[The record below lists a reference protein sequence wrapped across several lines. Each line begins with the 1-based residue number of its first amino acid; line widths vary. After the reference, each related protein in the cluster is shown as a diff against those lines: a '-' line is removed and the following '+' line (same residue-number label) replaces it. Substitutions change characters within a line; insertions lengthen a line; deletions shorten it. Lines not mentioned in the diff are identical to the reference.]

1 MEESDA
7 KDLDQPEIS
16 SETEVVD
23 SFQAISACSTDPVKL
38 FSVSQNDL
46 IAVNTNFICIT
57 SGNSLTVCKNTI
69 EDCKV
74 FYFASSIKTLEIS
87 KISDIISF
95 QIESQG
101 FIIFDLESEKE
112 VFDYSQSQDILIMKW
127 SGWTIDKIG
136 IFWSD
141 ENLEIWSKVQNS
153 FSSIKFEIKGLMCFE
168 FVSSNKVIFQ
178 SQDFKCKLMKISE
191 NSSIPLEGI
200 KEDKLEKIVA
210 LDEDKIALAYID
222 GINIYSINFLS
233 IVFTLGVKQIFQY
246 DPRSDYLYL
255 GNPGS
260 LQVLI
265 ITKDNFISQ
274 KYQECAAYFTLMEA
288 CSDIVVR
295 KKNDKPQ
302 AVARHGDDVFF
313 YTFRSD
319 HQAEEPL
326 AEIKE
331 EIPIVKPKKKSKK
344 NMVEI
349 KQEAKQINPK
359 EIINPIIMNVNKSFE
374 EMIKK
379 VEKTVSPH
387 TINSLVTKTIQSA
400 LDQKIEVGAQ
410 KTLVQNTV
418 NQSLRYEFQTFL
430 IPMIQ
435 QQINENFT
443 KMSSLFQESLK
454 QSSEANSR
462 AAAKATSLDTHMKN
476 AIDNITNTTVKLEKE
491 YLIQMKKINES
502 EIKLLES
509 LESKRQDDIIINK
522 TGDSRLEN
530 LKRDIDNKLRNHD
543 FESALSTVLKEKNT
557 SFLYSVLEVI
567 NPKIMCSS
575 RLISEGLLK
584 QLFYELID
592 NIEKDND
599 FKDIY
604 MWLEELGRVMNVP
617 QGEISKMIVKL
628 FDYSERKPKIRELI
642 KIFTMRLA

>member
-16 SETEVVD
+16 SETEVID

-38 FSVSQNDL
+38 FSVLQHDL
-46 IAVNTNFICIT
+46 MAVNTNFICIA
-57 SGNSLTVCKNTI
+57 SGNTLTVCKNTI

-74 FYFASSIKTLEIS
+74 FHFASSIKTLEIS
-87 KISDIISF
+87 KVSDIISF

-127 SGWTIDKIG
+127 SSWTLDKLG

-141 ENLEIWSKVQNS
+141 ESLEIWSKVQNS
-153 FSSIKFEIKGLMCFE
+153 FSSIKFDIKGLVCFE
-168 FVSSNKVIFQ
+168 FVTGNKVIYQ
-178 SQDFKCKLMKISE
+178 GQDFKCKLMKISE
-191 NSSIPLEGI
+191 NSTVSLEGI
-200 KEDKLEKIVA
+200 KEEKIEKIVA
-210 LDEDKIALAYID
+210 LDEDKVALGYID
-222 GINIYSINFLS
+222 GIHIYSINLLS

-274 KYQECAAYFTLMEA
+274 KYQECVAYFTLMEA

-319 HQAEEPL
+319 HQTEEPL

-331 EIPIVKPKKKSKK
+331 EIPVVKPKKKFKK
-344 NMVEI
+344 PVVEV
-349 KQEAKQINPK
+349 KQETKQINPK

-400 LDQKIEVGAQ
+400 LDQKIEVATQ

-435 QQINENFT
+435 QQLNESFT

-454 QSSEANSR
+454 QSSEANNR
-462 AAAKATSLDTHMKN
+462 AAAKASSLDAHMKN
-476 AIDNITNTTVKLEKE
+476 AIDNITNTTGKLEKE
-491 YLIQMKKINES
+491 YIIQMKKINES
-502 EIKLLES
+502 ENKLLES
-509 LESKRQDDIIINK
+509 LESKKQDEIIISK
-522 TGDSRLEN
+522 SGDSRLEN
-530 LKRDIDNKLRNHD
+530 LKRDIDSKLRNHD
-543 FESALSTVLKEKNT
+543 FESAISTVLKEKNL

-575 RLISEGLLK
+575 RVISEGLLK

-592 NIEKDND
+592 NIEKDTD
-599 FKDIY
+599 FGGFYI
-604 MWLEELGRVMNVP
+604 WVEELGRVMNVP
-617 QGEISKMIVKL
+617 QGEISRMIVKL

-642 KIFTMRLA
+642 KIFSMRLA